1 MPYQNLLPMLNSL
14 ISAKHINKTYKGNG
28 LRVEAL
34 KDVSFVL
41 PERCLAVVY
50 GPSGGGKSTLLH
62 ILGGIDRADSG
73 NLEVAGVRL
82 DQANNREINQF
93 RREKTAFIFQFY
105 NLLPSFNA
113 LDNVCLPLLARGMP
127 KKQANLLAEE
137 ALGMVGLPDRIRH
150 RPSQLSG
157 GEQQRVAIARA
168 LVVQPD
174 LILAD
179 EPTGDL
185 DSQAA
190 HSIMDLILVLNN
202 DTKISFVIATHN
214 VDIPNIAQQKFEIR
228 DGRLCPG

>member
-1 MPYQNLLPMLNSL
+1 MPPAL
-14 ISAKHINKTYKGNG
+14 ISAQHIHKTYQGNG

-34 KDVSFVL
+34 RDVSFEL
-41 PERCLAVVY
+41 PECACAVIY

-62 ILGGIDRADSG
+62 MLGGIDRIDSG
-73 NLEVAGVRL
+73 NLSVAGVRL
-82 DQANNREINQF
+82 DQASDAALNQY

-113 LDNVCLPLLARGMP
+113 LDNVCLPLLARGVP
-127 KKQANLLAEE
+127 KKQANEKAAEDLAQVHLS
-137 ALGMVGLPDRIRH
+137 ARAGH
-150 RPSQLSG
+150 KPSQLSG

-168 LVVQPD
+168 LVVRPS

-190 HSIMDLILVLNN
+190 QEIMDLIVSLNN
-202 DTKISFVIATHN
+202 SQGVSFVVATHNLDIRKIATHT
-214 VDIPNIAQQKFEIR
+214 FEMR
-228 DGRLCPG
+228 DGKLEQA